1 MGEIEKK
8 VRAKV
13 RRTRINSA
21 IISTLAGAGVLAVA
35 LMAPNALQILKQFG
49 LKNPNQRKQSVAKSL
64 ERLIERGYIKME
76 GSGGSRKV
84 SLTPK
89 GEKFA
94 ALLGEGRLVPKQ
106 PKRWDEKWRMLIFDI
121 PERRK
126 RLREIVRMHLIE
138 FGFERIQDSVWVYP
152 HDCED
157 MITLLKIEYGIG
169 KDVLYIVA
177 DVIENDFALRR
188 HFNLNKKQ

>member
-8 VRAKV
+8 VRAEI
-13 RRTRINSA
+13 RRTLINSA
-21 IISTLAGAGVLAVA
+21 IITILAGAGVLTVA

-49 LKNPNQRKQSVAKSL
+49 LKNPNQRKQGITKSL
-64 ERLIERGYIKME
+64 ERLIERGYIRVE

-84 SLTPK
+84 LLTLK

-94 ALLGEGRLVPKQ
+94 ALLGEGRLAPKQ
-106 PKRWDEKWRMLIFDI
+106 PKRWDGKWRILIFDI

-157 MITLLKIEYGIG
+157 IISLLKIEYGLG
-169 KDVLYIVA
+169 KDALYIVA
-177 DVIENDFALRR
+177 DVIENDFTLRK
-188 HFNLNKKQ
+188 HS